1 MWRATVNILCIEMRP
16 LLRSSLRFVQ
26 VCLQLCIERFVVARV
41 AFFYS
46 MGGLYETRKT
56 GSDPQQR
63 RGNVNRRMCRLAFL
77 LVPQQPP
84 RSPRFARLARRPALD
99 PQEDN
104 HIGVHHKQRKRY
116 LQYGQAAICNMTV
129 AKLEEWAR
137 MRDGG
142 KGGGQLSI
150 GKMKADQWPSQWDLG
165 TLNALNALFSV
176 PKSH

>member
-1 MWRATVNILCIEMRP
+1 
-16 LLRSSLRFVQ
+16 
-26 VCLQLCIERFVVARV
+26 
-41 AFFYS
+41 

-116 LQYGQAAICNMTV
+116 LKYGQAASV
-129 AKLEEWAR
+129 
-137 MRDGG
+137 
-142 KGGGQLSI
+142 
-150 GKMKADQWPSQWDLG
+150 WDPQEANHTG
-165 TLNALNALFSV
+165 ITTNN
-176 PKSH
+176 KNDI